1 MAQQQGFARWRSGPL
16 ELVLHRGIF
25 AGFGASTVMGFF
37 AMVTSAT
44 YGGRGFFT
52 PAYHVA
58 FIIDPNTMGQSLQK
72 AEAGER
78 FFFSQESFVFG
89 MAAHVMVGAFFG
101 ALFAVLAL
109 RLHLRDRR
117 AVVGGLIYGL
127 AVMVLMSALVLPVA
141 AQMSGAGQAISGMGG
156 EIGWPTWVALHA
168 IFGLALGTWI
178 YVRPQDLQ
186 G

>member
-1 MAQQQGFARWRSGPL
+1 MAQQQGFVRWRPGSL
-16 ELVLHRGIF
+16 ELVLQRGIF
-25 AGFGASTVMGFF
+25 AGFGASTVMGVL
-37 AMVTSAT
+37 AMLASAT
-44 YGGRGFFT
+44 YEGRGFFT

-58 FIIDPNTMGQSLQK
+58 FIIDPNTLGQSLQK
-72 AEAGER
+72 AQAGER
-78 FFFSQESFVFG
+78 FFFSQEAFVFG

-101 ALFAVLAL
+101 ALFAVLAI

-127 AVMVLMSALVLPVA
+127 AVLVLMSALVLPA
-141 AQMSGAGQAISGMGG
+141 AAHMSGAGQAISRMGG
-156 EIGWPTWVALHA
+156 EIGWPTWVVLHV

-178 YVRPQDLQ
+178 YVRPQDLE